1 MRLKIRSYPIH
12 LIPTKIENCIVDERI
27 EDCVKAILKIAKVP
41 GFTYSKRGIINEVK
55 RYGFTRSE
63 INEALKRLEGKGFL
77 KRE

>member
-1 MRLKIRSYPIH
+1 
-12 LIPTKIENCIVDERI
+12 
-27 EDCVKAILKIAKVP
+27 LKIAKVP

-63 INEALKRLEGKGFL
+63 INEALKRLEGEGFL